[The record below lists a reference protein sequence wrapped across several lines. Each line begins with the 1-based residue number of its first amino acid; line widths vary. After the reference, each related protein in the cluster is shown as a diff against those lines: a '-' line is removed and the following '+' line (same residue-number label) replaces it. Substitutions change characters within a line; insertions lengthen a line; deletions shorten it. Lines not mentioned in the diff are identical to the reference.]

1 MQKEP
6 KTIIFSIAIT
16 LLFLKQSNSKLGQ
29 FMQTII
35 STIKK
40 IAKKRGFSQFFQL
53 LKEVC
58 HEILQCFGSMFF
70 PDPDQTFFSKSG
82 SGSAENPNS
91 IWKIRIR
98 IHEKKLFITK
108 VQVEIFFKFHIQH
121 SQHYPFWLGSSK
133 TNSKTSLRYLQFVNG
148 WIWIRT

>member
-29 FMQTII
+29 FMQTIN
-35 STIKK
+35 STMKK
-40 IAKKRGFSQFFQL
+40 IAKKCEFSQFFQL
-53 LKEVC
+53 LKGVC
-58 HEILQCFGSMFF
+58 HKILKCFGSLFF

-82 SGSAENPNS
+82 SGSAENPNP

-98 IHEKKLFITK
+98 IHENNFLELKHKLNIFLNFI
-108 VQVEIFFKFHIQH
+108 
-121 SQHYPFWLGSSK
+121 SSPLNTILFGQAPPK
-133 TNSKTSLRYLQFVNG
+133 PNQKHH
-148 WIWIRT
+148 